1 MAQHIDLTKWHSF
14 FSMMFVLLACITLV
28 LPVMLVM
35 MLFLPV
41 MVCILVAIEQHI
53 GQPSVVLIVLYK

>member
-1 MAQHIDLTKWHSF
+1 
-14 FSMMFVLLACITLV
+14 MMFVLLAFYYTFSL
-28 LPVMLVM
+28 LVM

-41 MVCILVAIEQHI
+41 MVFILVAIVQHI